1 MCSGDSRTAQGVDM
15 GKMSTWSKVLTSAS
29 VFSHVAFGALLRIV
43 GRTEAVVRE
52 QAARAVTGLVGEAGA
67 LLISHSLTVESTA
80 DLRPSRDV
88 LYSRSGE
95 GHGVQPAVL
104 DRRGR

>member
-1 MCSGDSRTAQGVDM
+1 M
-15 GKMSTWSKVLTSAS
+15 WSKVLTSAS
-29 VFSHVAFGALLRIV
+29 VFSHVAFGALLRVIV
-43 GRTEAVVRE
+43 GGTEAFARE
-52 QAARAVTGLVGEAGA
+52 QAARAVTGLVDEAA
-67 LLISHSLTVESTA
+67 TLPISHSLTVESTA

-88 LYSRSGE
+88 LYSRSGQ